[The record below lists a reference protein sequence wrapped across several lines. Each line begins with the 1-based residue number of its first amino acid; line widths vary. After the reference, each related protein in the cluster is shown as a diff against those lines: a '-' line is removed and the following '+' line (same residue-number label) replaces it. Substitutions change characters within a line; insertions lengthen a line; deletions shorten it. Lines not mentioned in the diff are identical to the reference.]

1 MIKIGDNPEGFE
13 GINKFLCGAEG
24 LRGVIIATHPSKK
37 KAIIKSLD
45 DSIMRY
51 SKKEILSICDNLNI
65 DQDSMKQIAENTK
78 SGVTVN
84 VKQGGEYLISE
95 ISKDS
100 YPIVLKQVR
109 SIPKGF
115 KEVK

>member
-1 MIKIGDNPEGFE
+1 MIKIGDNPDGVH
-13 GINKFLCGAEG
+13 GINKFLCGGEG
-24 LRGVIIATHPSKK
+24 LRGVIIATHHSKT

-45 DSIMRY
+45 NSVMRY
-51 SKKEILSICDNLNI
+51 SKSDLLQICDNLNVPKDKLDI
-65 DQDSMKQIAENTK
+65 IISNTK
-78 SGVTVN
+78 SGATVN

>member
-1 MIKIGDNPEGFE
+1 MIKIGDNPEGVK
-13 GINKFLCGAEG
+13 GINKFLCGSEG

-45 DSIMRY
+45 DSIIRY
-51 SKKEILSICDNLNI
+51 SKKEMLAVADHFNMDK
-65 DQDSMKQIAENTK
+65 DQLKIITENTK
-78 SGVTVN
+78 RGATVS

-95 ISKDS
+95 ISKDR